1 MKKLNLTPFV
11 VLVLMLMSV
20 GMSAQNALWK
30 KASSTEVRGLAT
42 AERNSVPQEYELFQ
56 LNTPALKNSLANAP
70 ERFTTVSDVV
80 IELPTNNG
88 DLQRFRVYEA
98 STFAPELQEKHPN
111 IRSYAAQ
118 GIDDPTAVARF
129 SVSDIGMNVVIT
141 SANYSKMYIDPYTT
155 DRNYYI
161 SYHIDQTTDTSGFV
175 CLVEDD
181 MSPRLS
187 IEEMENMD
195 QHRNANDGKL
205 RTFRLALA
213 CTGEYA
219 QFHLNNQGISSTAT
233 DAVKKAAVL
242 SAMNVAM
249 TRVNGVYEQD
259 LAVTMVIVPNNE
271 DIIYLNANTDPYTNN
286 SGVTML
292 GQNQTTVDNIIGSA
306 NYDIGHV
313 FSTGGGGIAGLRVPC
328 LNGQKARG
336 VTGLPQPIN
345 DSFYIDFVCHEM
357 GHQFGAN
364 HTFNNACGGN
374 RNNGTAVEP
383 GSGTTI
389 MSYAGICAPNVLGS
403 SEPYFHAVS
412 IAEIWSNLIYGNSQ
426 CGAQTDTNNAPPIAN
441 AGPNYTIPKSTPFIL
456 EGSATDADGTDGLTH
471 TWEQTNPQ
479 TAPMPPVNTST
490 VGPLFRSV
498 KPSAESHRYM
508 PMISTVLAG
517 NTESRWEV
525 VPSVGRVMNFRYT
538 VRDNFAGG
546 GSSDSGNM
554 KVTVDGNSGPFVI
567 TSHNTESTWTIGN
580 TETVTWDVAG
590 SDLAPV
596 NAANVDI
603 YFSTDNGSTY
613 PIVIATNVPNTGSAV
628 INVPNVNTTLGRM
641 MIRGSGNIF
650 YDLNDAR
657 IIVDGVVGTDD
668 FAFEDFTVYP
678 NPSNGTFNL
687 KFTPDSVEK
696 IEVSLY
702 DLRGRLIDQTIYDEA
717 STGIFNRQLDY
728 NYIDTGMYLLVVKNG
743 DKKATKKLIKK

>member
-1 MKKLNLTPFV
+1 MRKLNLTPFV

-30 KASSTEVRGLAT
+30 KASSTEVRGLTT
-42 AERNSVPQEYELFQ
+42 AERNSIPKEYNLFQ
-56 LNTPALKNSLANAP
+56 LNTTALKNRLANAP
-70 ERFTTVSDVV
+70 ERFTTLSDVI

-88 DLQRFRVYEA
+88 DLQRFRVYDA
-98 STFAPELQEKHPN
+98 STLAPELQAKHPN
-111 IRSYAAQ
+111 IRSYAGQ

-129 SVSDIGMNVVIT
+129 SVSDIGMNVMIT
-141 SANYSKMYIDPYTT
+141 SANYSKIYIDPYTT

-161 SYHIDQTTDTSGFV
+161 SYNTDQITETSGFE

-187 IEEMENMD
+187 LEEMENME
-195 QHRNANDGKL
+195 QNRNANDGKL

-219 QFHLNNQGISSTAT
+219 QFHLNNQGVSPTAT

-249 TRVNGVYEQD
+249 TRVNGIYEQD
-259 LAVTMVIVPNNE
+259 LSVTMVIVPNNE
-271 DIIYLNANTDPYTNN
+271 EIIYLNAATDPYTNN
-286 SGVTML
+286 SGVAML
-292 GQNQTTVDNIIGSA
+292 GQNQTTVDTKIGAA

-336 VTGLPQPIN
+336 VTGLPQPIGDN
-345 DSFYIDFVCHEM
+345 FYIDFVSHEM

-389 MSYAGICAPNVLGS
+389 MSYAGICPPNVLGH
-403 SEPYFHAVS
+403 SEGYFHAVS

-426 CGAQTDTNNAPPIAN
+426 CGAQTNTNNAAPVAN
-441 AGPNYTIPKSTPFIL
+441 AGENYTIPKSTPFIL
-456 EGSATDADGTDGLTH
+456 EGSATDPDGTDGLTH
-471 TWEQTNPQ
+471 NWEQTNPQ
-479 TAPMPPVNTST
+479 SAPMPPENTST
-490 VGPLFRSV
+490 LGPLFRSV
-498 KPSAESHRYM
+498 KPSSESHRYM
-508 PMISTVLAG
+508 PMISTVLG
-517 NTESRWEV
+517 GDTESRWEV

-538 VRDNFAGG
+538 VRDNAAGG
-546 GSSDSGNM
+546 GSSDSANM

-567 TSHNTESTWTIGN
+567 TSHNSPSTWTTGT

-590 SDLAPV
+590 SDASPV
-596 NAANVDI
+596 NCSNVDI
-603 YFSTDNGSTY
+603 LFSTDNGSTY
-613 PIVIATNVPNTGSAV
+613 PVLIATVPNTGSAV
-628 INVPNVNTTLGRM
+628 INVPNLNTTTGRM

-650 YDLNDAR
+650 YDLNDAK
-657 IIVDGVVGTDD
+657 IVVEGTVGTDD
-668 FAFEDFTVYP
+668 FSFEDFTVYP
-678 NPSNGTFNL
+678 NPSNGIFNL
-687 KFTPDSVEK
+687 KFTPDSVEN

-702 DLRGRLIDQTIYDEA
+702 DLRGRLINQTIYDEA
-717 STGIFNRQLDY
+717 STGVFNRQLDY
-728 NYIDTGMYLLVVKNG
+728 SYIDTGMYLLVVKNG